1 MILSIALLLGGL
13 ALILLAAEFFTN
25 GVEHL
30 GEKLNL
36 GEGAVGSVLAA
47 VGTAMPETLVPIV
60 AILFSKGTSNH
71 EIGLGGIIGAPLSS
85 AQPVGTFQ

>member
-25 GVEHL
+25 GVEH
-30 GEKLNL
+30 L

>member
-1 MILSIALLLGGL
+1 MILAIALLIAGL

-71 EIGLGGIIGAPLSS
+71 EIGLGGIKGLPFRFCF
-85 AQPVGTFQ
+85 PG